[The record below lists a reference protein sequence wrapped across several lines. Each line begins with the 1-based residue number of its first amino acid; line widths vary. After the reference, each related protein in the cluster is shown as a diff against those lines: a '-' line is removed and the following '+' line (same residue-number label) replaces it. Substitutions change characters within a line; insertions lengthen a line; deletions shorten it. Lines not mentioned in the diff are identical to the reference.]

1 MSQQTAARDFLAQ
14 CTHGSVDALE
24 PTLIAQEVGK
34 AFVSGRIRTVVLER
48 ISLQI
53 HAGELTLI
61 AGPSGCGK
69 STLLSILSGLQ
80 RPDHGR
86 VFALS
91 EELGTLDLHALE
103 RFRLRHT
110 GFVFQGFDL
119 FPALLVSE
127 QVELPLQY
135 MGLSSSEVKTRAHEA
150 LEEVDML
157 ARQHLRPIELSGGE
171 KQRVA
176 IARALAKRPALLF
189 ADEPTSSLDAANGQV
204 VIDMLH
210 DIARRHR
217 TTVLCVSHDPRLIEH
232 ADRVLRMEDGRILD
246 DARITPLDASDPA
259 LATSST
265 WNTL

>member
-1 MSQQTAARDFLAQ
+1 MRLEHPLATPQARDV
-14 CTHGSVDALE
+14 SKV
-24 PTLIAQEVGK
+24 
-34 AFVSGRIRTVVLER
+34 FVSGQIRTVVLEGV
-48 ISLQI
+48 SLQV

-80 RPDHGR
+80 RPDTGH
-86 VFALS
+86 VQALD
-91 EELGTLDLHALE
+91 EALGALDLCALE

-110 GFVFQGFDL
+110 GFVFQGFGL
-119 FPALLVSE
+119 FPALQVVE

-135 MGLSSSEVKTRAHEA
+135 MGLSRDEMRQRATEA
-150 LEEVDML
+150 LVEVGMWT
-157 ARQHLRPIELSGGE
+157 RRHLRPLELSGGE

-210 DIARRHR
+210 DIARRHG
-217 TTVLCVSHDPRLIEH
+217 TTVLCVSHDARLIAH

-246 DARITPLDASDPA
+246 DQRITPIVSTVQPVR
-259 LATSST
+259 SSAG
-265 WNTL
+265 

>member
-1 MSQQTAARDFLAQ
+1 MRLEHPLATLQARDV
-14 CTHGSVDALE
+14 SKV
-24 PTLIAQEVGK
+24 
-34 AFVSGRIRTVVLER
+34 FVSGQIRTVVLEGV
-48 ISLQI
+48 SLQV

-80 RPDHGR
+80 RPDTGH
-86 VFALS
+86 VQALG
-91 EELGTLDLHALE
+91 EALGALDLCALE

-110 GFVFQGFDL
+110 GFVFQGFGL
-119 FPALLVSE
+119 FPALQVVE

-135 MGLSSSEVKTRAHEA
+135 MGLSRDEMRQRATEA
-150 LEEVDML
+150 LVEVGMWT
-157 ARQHLRPIELSGGE
+157 RRHLRPLELSGGE

-210 DIARRHR
+210 DIARRHG
-217 TTVLCVSHDPRLIEH
+217 TTVLCVSHDARLIAH

-246 DARITPLDASDPA
+246 DQRITPTVSTVQPVR
-259 LATSST
+259 SSAG
-265 WNTL
+265 

>member
-1 MSQQTAARDFLAQ
+1 MNAAVIAAE
-14 CTHGSVDALE
+14 TMPALVAE
-24 PTLIAQEVGK
+24 GIGK
-34 AFVSGRIRTVVLER
+34 AFVSGHIRTSVLER
-48 ISLQI
+48 ISLQV

-69 STLLSILSGLQ
+69 STLLSVLSGLQ
-80 RPDHGR
+80 RPDSGR

-91 EELGTLDLHALE
+91 EELGLLDQRALE

-110 GFVFQGFDL
+110 GFVFQGFNL
-119 FPALLVSE
+119 FPALQVSE

-135 MGLSSSEVKTRAHEA
+135 MGMSSMEAKARAREA

-157 ARQHLRPIELSGGE
+157 ARRHLRPIELSGGE

-189 ADEPTSSLDAANGQV
+189 ADEPTSSLDAANGQT

-210 DIARRHR
+210 AIARRHG
-217 TTVLCVSHDPRLIEH
+217 TTVLCVSHDPRLMTH

-246 DARITPLDASDPA
+246 DLRVTARHVTAPSEPWSD
-259 LATSST
+259 TR
-265 WNTL
+265 